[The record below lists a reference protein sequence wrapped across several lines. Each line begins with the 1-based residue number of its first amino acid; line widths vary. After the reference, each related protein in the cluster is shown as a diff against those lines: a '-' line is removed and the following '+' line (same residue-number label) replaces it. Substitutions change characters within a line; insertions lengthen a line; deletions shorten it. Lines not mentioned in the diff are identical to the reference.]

1 MKFNIQNFNGT
12 AQISVDHA
20 KPSTGPV
27 VLITS
32 DRIGFSFVHML
43 TPDQA
48 RFMAAGLQIAAEEA
62 EATKSLEAQP

>member
-1 MKFNIQNFNGT
+1 MKFNIQNFNNT
-12 AQISVDHA
+12 AQISIEHA

-32 DRIGFSFVHML
+32 GRVGFSFVHML

-48 RFMAAGLQIAAEEA
+48 RFMAAALQMAAEEA
-62 EATKSLEAQP
+62 ETTKSMEAQP